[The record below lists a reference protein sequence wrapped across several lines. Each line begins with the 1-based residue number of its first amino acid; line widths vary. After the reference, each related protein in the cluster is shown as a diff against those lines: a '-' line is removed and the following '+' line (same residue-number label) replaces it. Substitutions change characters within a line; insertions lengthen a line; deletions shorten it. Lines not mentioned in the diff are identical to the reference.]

1 MAHAQSRS
9 TTATSGCVN
18 ETVGCSVFALRKFG
32 TYCLPVRS
40 SISPPFSHIW
50 DVHPEGQTAPNM
62 QYEYTHYRSGPMSTV
77 DSSEYHAFTE
87 PSTTTRPTTYLLVCM
102 QDPDRARYRPL
113 STCAHRRTIRP
124 CRRSPRARRA
134 PILAVR
140 PLSPYA
146 RCVVLE
152 GQALVHLRT
161 DGREGPH
168 RSQQGRGALPTAA
181 GSVLLYVP
189 AALPSPPPPEPPPPS
204 PPPPDPPPPSP
215 PPPVPPPPLPPP
227 PEPPPPS
234 PPPLDPQ
241 CYHLLF
247 VCLRLC

>member
-1 MAHAQSRS
+1 MQRFRVAKVWKLLFTGPELDISTFFPYLGRTSRGPNRSKYAIRIYALQVGAHEHRRQFR
-9 TTATSGCVN
+9 VP
-18 ETVGCSVFALRKFG
+18 R
-32 TYCLPVRS
+32 
-40 SISPPFSHIW
+40 
-50 DVHPEGQTAPNM
+50 VHRTK
-62 QYEYTHYRSGPMSTV
+62 
-77 DSSEYHAFTE
+77 YHNKTNHL
-87 PSTTTRPTTYLLVCM
+87 SVCM
-102 QDPDRARYRPL
+102 QDPDRARYHPL
-113 STCAHRRTIRP
+113 STCARRRAVRP

>member
-1 MAHAQSRS
+1 MAHAHARS

-50 DVHPEGQTAPNM
+50 DVHPEGQTTPNM
-62 QYEYTHYRSGPMSTV
+62 QYEYTQYRSGPMSTV

-113 STCAHRRTIRP
+113 STCAHRRAVRP

-168 RSQQGRGALPTAA
+168 RSQQGRGAPPATA

-189 AALPSPPPPEPPPPS
+189 ALASAARAPTTVATAARPTSA
-204 PPPPDPPPPSP
+204 SP

>member
-1 MAHAQSRS
+1 MSYLY
-9 TTATSGCVN
+9 SGRCHRQFRVP
-18 ETVGCSVFALRKFG
+18 R
-32 TYCLPVRS
+32 
-40 SISPPFSHIW
+40 
-50 DVHPEGQTAPNM
+50 VHRTK
-62 QYEYTHYRSGPMSTV
+62 
-77 DSSEYHAFTE
+77 YHNKTNQL
-87 PSTTTRPTTYLLVCM
+87 SVCM

-113 STCAHRRTIRP
+113 STCAHRRAVRP

-168 RSQQGRGALPTAA
+168 RSQQGRGAPPAAA

-189 AALPSPPPPEPPPPS
+189 ALASAARAPTTVASAARPTSALASASSASAAFAAAARAPTT
-204 PPPPDPPPPSP
+204 
-215 PPPVPPPPLPPP
+215 VATAA
-227 PEPPPPS
+227 
-234 PPPLDPQ
+234 
-241 CYHLLF
+241 
-247 VCLRLC
+247 

>member
-1 MAHAQSRS
+1 MQRFRVAKVWNLLFTGPELDISTFFPYLGRTSRGSNHSKYAIRIYAIQVGAHEHRRQFR
-9 TTATSGCVN
+9 VP
-18 ETVGCSVFALRKFG
+18 R
-32 TYCLPVRS
+32 
-40 SISPPFSHIW
+40 
-50 DVHPEGQTAPNM
+50 VHRTK
-62 QYEYTHYRSGPMSTV
+62 
-77 DSSEYHAFTE
+77 YHNKTNQL
-87 PSTTTRPTTYLLVCM
+87 SVCM

-113 STCAHRRTIRP
+113 STCAHRRAVRP

-168 RSQQGRGALPTAA
+168 RSQQGRGAPPATA

-189 AALPSPPPPEPPPPS
+189 ALASAARAPTTVATAARPTSA
-204 PPPPDPPPPSP
+204 SP

-227 PEPPPPS
+227 PEPPPLS